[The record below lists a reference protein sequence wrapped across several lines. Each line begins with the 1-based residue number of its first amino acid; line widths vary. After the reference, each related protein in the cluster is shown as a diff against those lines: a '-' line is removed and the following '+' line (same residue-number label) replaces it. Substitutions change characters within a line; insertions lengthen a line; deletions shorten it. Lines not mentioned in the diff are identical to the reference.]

1 MAESK
6 NEKKYTQELWNELW
20 LKSDL
25 DLQLIVSRSVTKLL
39 TENNL
44 GFSEKWDTEGKMQ
57 AATDILAEKKKR
69 KEASENVK
77 KEYEETIEQSYRN
90 LRVAHTPNGQLV
102 VSILEEED
110 EKSAEEIRTWYEEL
124 MVLDDSE
131 YYELL
136 NNLEIDGVIYKK
148 EGKYCF
154 YRTCEKNLAFPSSDA
169 YLGWVK
175 KKLDM
180 MDDNDKPRTITWYLG
195 GSEELYRLI
204 PISQP
209 FYPETP
215 FSDIKYMIES
225 YSEDYEDSISSNPR
239 NKSLCRLIKDGE
251 NSRVYNSMEIL
262 IKALGKAG
270 LLKQKGGYYYA
281 PLVGEQ

>member
-20 LKSDL
+20 LESDL
-25 DLQLIVSRSVTKLL
+25 ELQLIVSRSATKLL
-39 TENNL
+39 TETNL

-57 AATDILAEKKKR
+57 AAADILAEKKRR
-69 KEASENVK
+69 KEASENVM

-90 LRVAHTPNGQLV
+90 LKVAHTPNGQLV

-169 YLGWVK
+169 YLVWVK

-195 GSEELYRLI
+195 GSEDLYRLI

-215 FSDIKYMIES
+215 FSDIKYMIEG
-225 YSEDYEDSISSNPR
+225 YSEDYEDSMSFNPR
-239 NKSLCRLIKDGE
+239 NKSLCRYIKKGE
-251 NSRVYNSMEIL
+251 YSWVYGSMEIL
-262 IKALGKAG
+262 IKALGEAG
-270 LLKQKGGYYYA
+270 LLIKKGGYY
-281 PLVGEQ
+281 E

>member
-20 LKSDL
+20 LESDL
-25 DLQLIVSRSVTKLL
+25 ELQLIVSRSATKLL
-39 TENNL
+39 TETNL

-57 AATDILAEKKKR
+57 AAADILAEKKRR
-69 KEASENVK
+69 KEASENVM

-90 LRVAHTPNGQLV
+90 LKVAHTPNGQLV

-169 YLGWVK
+169 YLVWVK

-195 GSEELYRLI
+195 GSEDLYRLI

-215 FSDIKYMIES
+215 FSDIKYMIEG
-225 YSEDYEDSISSNPR
+225 YSEDYEDSMSFNPR
-239 NKSLCRLIKDGE
+239 NKSLCRYIKKGE
-251 NSRVYNSMEIL
+251 YSWVYGSMEIL
-262 IKALGKAG
+262 IKALGEAG
-270 LLKQKGGYYYA
+270 LLIKKGGYYYA